1 VTAPAEPEG
10 SGLRLVIGS
19 TLAIASVLTAVF
31 GFVTL
36 IRTLEGGGYGTP
48 AMREALFILGAA
60 GAGLGAGVATIIWDI
75 SQRYE
80 NK

>member
-1 VTAPAEPEG
+1 VTSPSEAEG
-10 SGLRLVIGS
+10 SGLRLIIGAV
-19 TLAIASVLTAVF
+19 LAVGSVFTAVF

-36 IRTLEGGGYGTP
+36 VRTLEAGGYGTP
-48 AMREALFILGAA
+48 AMRQALFILGSA

-75 SQRYE
+75 SKRYE

>member
-1 VTAPAEPEG
+1 MTTPAGTEG
-10 SGLRLVIGS
+10 SPLRLIIGAG
-19 TLAIASVLTAVF
+19 LAVASVFTAVF

-36 IRTLEGGGYGTP
+36 VRTLEAGGYGTP
-48 AMREALFILGAA
+48 AMREALWILGSA

-75 SQRYE
+75 SKRYE

>member
-1 VTAPAEPEG
+1 MTTVPEPRG
-10 SGLRLVIGS
+10 SETRLIIGAV
-19 TLAIASVLTAVF
+19 LCIASVATAVL

-48 AMREALFILGAA
+48 AMRKALFILGTA
-60 GAGLGAGVATIIWDI
+60 GAGIAAGVATLIWDI
-75 SQRYE
+75 AKRYE

>member
-1 VTAPAEPEG
+1 VTPPADPEG
-10 SGLRLVIGS
+10 STLRLIIGS
-19 TLAIASVLTAVF
+19 VLAVGSVLTAVF

-48 AMREALFILGAA
+48 AMRQALVILGAA
-60 GAGLGAGVATIIWDI
+60 GAGLGAGVAIIIWDI
-75 SQRYE
+75 SKRYE

>member
-1 VTAPAEPEG
+1 MTAPAEPQG
-10 SGLRLVIGS
+10 SELRLVIGAV
-19 TLAIASVLTAVF
+19 LVIASVAGALF

-36 IRTLEGGGYGTP
+36 IRTLEAGGYGTS
-48 AMREALFILGAA
+48 AMRQALFILGTA

-75 SQRYE
+75 SKRYE

>member
-1 VTAPAEPEG
+1 VSPQADPEG
-10 SGLRLVIGS
+10 STLRLIVGSVLAIGS
-19 TLAIASVLTAVF
+19 VFTAMF

-48 AMREALFILGAA
+48 AMRQALFILGAA
-60 GAGLGAGVATIIWDI
+60 GAGLGAGVAIVIWDI
-75 SQRYE
+75 SKRYE

>member
-1 VTAPAEPEG
+1 VTPPADPEG
-10 SGLRLVIGS
+10 STLRLIIGS
-19 TLAIASVLTAVF
+19 VLAVGSVLTAVF

-48 AMREALFILGAA
+48 AMRQALMILGAA

-75 SQRYE
+75 SKRYE

>member
-1 VTAPAEPEG
+1 MTDQHEAEG
-10 SGLRLVIGS
+10 STIRLIMG
-19 TLAIASVLTAVF
+19 SVLAVGSVFTAMF

-48 AMREALFILGAA
+48 AMRQALFILGAA

-75 SQRYE
+75 SKRYE